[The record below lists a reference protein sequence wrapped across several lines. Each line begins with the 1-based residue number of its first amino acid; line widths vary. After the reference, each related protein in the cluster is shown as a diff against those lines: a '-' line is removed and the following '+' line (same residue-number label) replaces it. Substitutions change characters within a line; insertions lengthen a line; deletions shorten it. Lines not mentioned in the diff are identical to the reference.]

1 MPLPTIVTPKYPIT
15 IPSSKK
21 KTTYRPFLMKEQ
33 KILYSAIESEDQQQ
47 IFNAMCIIIRECVEG
62 IENPETL
69 PVFDL
74 EYIFLRIRAKS
85 VGEIIDVNTICPKC
99 DAKNKIQVNLETIE
113 VEFPENHSNK
123 IMFTDKIGVMMKYPQ
138 FDDSLKNIADLN
150 GDGMLDYI
158 CGAIDV
164 VFDDSMTYTRKDF
177 TIQELKD
184 FVESLNTTQFEQI
197 AEFYRKRPQL
207 TKHMVCNCS
216 SCKQDYN
223 LDFRGMNDFF
233 I

>member
-21 KTTYRPFLMKEQ
+21 KTAYRPFLMKEQ
-33 KILYSAIESEDQQQ
+33 KVLYSAMESNDQKQ
-47 IFNAMCIIIRECVEG
+47 IFDAMCTIIRECVDG

-85 VGEIIDVNTICPKC
+85 VGEIIEVSTVCPKC
-99 DAKNKIQVNLETIE
+99 DAKNKVQVNLETIE

-123 IMFTDKIGVMMKYPQ
+123 IMFTDKIGVIMKYPQ
-138 FDDSLKNIADLN
+138 FNDSLRNISDLN
-150 GDGMLDYI
+150 GDGMMEYI

-164 VFDDSMTYTRKDF
+164 VFDDNMTYTRKDF
-177 TIQELKD
+177 TPQELKD

-207 TKHMVCNCS
+207 TKHMQCNCS
-216 SCKQDYN
+216 GCKQDYN

-233 I
+233 T